1 MIIEPKK
8 TFIAYRC
15 PACGQAVKGLVGSFS
30 MKADML
36 RLKCPCGESH
46 MTVTIT
52 PEKKL
57 RLSVPCLFCAKDH
70 SFVLSQEI
78 FFGKDLF
85 LLNCAY
91 TGLDIAFLGEEEK
104 VEAAIRENDRTLEK
118 LFADMGLVSPQ
129 ELYRRQHAPEEELP
143 DAQIYDIVRFVVRE
157 LEADGAIDCPCH
169 GGQYDF
175 EVVENG
181 IRVFC
186 PDCDAEYI
194 FPADSVAAAQEFLH
208 CDSLKLE

>member
-1 MIIEPKK
+1 MIIQPKK

-46 MTVTIT
+46 MTVTVT

-57 RLSVPCLFCAKDH
+57 RLAVPCLFCAKDH

-78 FFGKDLF
+78 FFGKELF

-91 TGLDIAFLGEEEK
+91 TGLDIGFIGSEGN
-104 VEAAIRENDRTLEK
+104 VENAIRENDKTLEK
-118 LFADMGLVSPQ
+118 LFSDMGLVSPK
-129 ELYRRQHAPEEELP
+129 ELYRRQRPPEETLP

-175 EVVENG
+175 EVVESG

-194 FPADSVAAAQEFLH
+194 FPADSVSAAQEFLR